1 MDGYITATDDL
12 REVEWRSSPTR
23 SPFAPVYRRE
33 IIKSTTM
40 LRNEHSAEIV
50 SALRAEIVTLR
61 QQLSESEEKSA
72 RADADIL
79 RLSVKE
85 MELENRISISQEE
98 VAMFTF
104 INSIQDQAILE
115 LERTVSSCKLE
126 QNELKSSRSR
136 RHKAEITRLNEEKV
150 EYETRADKMIQDL
163 NDQMSLLQN
172 YAMKRI
178 AELEEAL
185 LEERRKKSDEG
196 TNSSVKGRTIKNNN
210 DIVESEEEGDLDD
223 EEEEGDGNETE

>member
-1 MDGYITATDDL
+1 MDCYRTAIN
-12 REVEWRSSPTR
+12 SPNT
-23 SPFAPVYRRE
+23 PFFKRE
-33 IIKSTTM
+33 IRKSTTI

-85 MELENRISISQEE
+85 RELENRISMSQEE
-98 VAMFTF
+98 IAMFTF

-115 LERTVSSCKLE
+115 LEQTLSSCQLE
-126 QNELKSSRSR
+126 QNELKSSRNR
-136 RHKAEITRLNEEKV
+136 RHKAEISRLNEEKV

-163 NDQMSLLQN
+163 NDQMTLLQN
-172 YAMKRI
+172 FAMKRI

-185 LEERRKKSDEG
+185 LEESRKKSDEG
-196 TNSSVKGRTIKNNN
+196 TNSSVKGRAV
-210 DIVESEEEGDLDD
+210 VESEEEGDVD